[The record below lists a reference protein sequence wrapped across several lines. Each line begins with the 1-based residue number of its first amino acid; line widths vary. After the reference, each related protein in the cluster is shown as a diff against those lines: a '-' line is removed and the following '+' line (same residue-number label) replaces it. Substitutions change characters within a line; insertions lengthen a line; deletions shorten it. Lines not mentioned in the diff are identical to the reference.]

1 MKYLAAQQARKLG
14 ISESESKK
22 ILTKEILLG
31 RFGEPE
37 DIAYLQKRR

>member
-1 MKYLAAQQARKLG
+1 VNYLAAQQANKLG

-22 ILTKEILLG
+22 ILTEEILLG

-37 DIAYLQKRR
+37 DKAA